1 MVIVVDLDGTL
12 TIVGERIKYL
22 KQDPPDWAAFYSRC
36 GEDRPNAPVLQL
48 IHALLSISNRY
59 EIVFCTGRPEEY
71 RKPTADW
78 LEQWAFTS
86 GDYQLLMRADGDH
99 RSDSIVKP
107 ESLKHAGFRKDNV
120 EFILE
125 DRSSMV
131 EAWRKLGFACF
142 QVAEG
147 LY

>member
-1 MVIVVDLDGTL
+1 MIVVVDLDGTL
-12 TIVGERIKYL
+12 TIVGERIKHL
-22 KQDPPDWAAFYSRC
+22 KQDPPDWSAFYSRC
-36 GEDRPNAPVLQL
+36 GEDRPNAAVLQL
-48 IHALLSISNRY
+48 VHALLLLSNRY

-71 RKPTADW
+71 RKLTVGW

-86 GDYQLLMRADGDH
+86 DDYRLLMRADGDH
-99 RSDSIVKP
+99 RPDSTVKP
-107 ESLKHAGFRKDNV
+107 ELLANAGILKSDV

-125 DRSSMV
+125 DRSSMI